1 MILVAGAGGRL
12 GSLVVSELAAGGHS
26 VRALVRTPSAYRPPD
41 GLRIEVAEGDVRDA
55 AAVNRAAVGVDTV
68 VSAVHG
74 MLGRSMHS
82 LEDVDIAGN
91 RNLIDAAVSHGAT
104 RFVLLSMHGAS
115 DSSPLE
121 MARAK
126 YRAENVLNASAL
138 DGVIVRPTAS
148 LETWL
153 DVVAGRGPRPLIL
166 GRGRNPINFV
176 SVRDVASVVVQSAV
190 GIVHGILEI
199 GGPDNLTLEQLA
211 HALLEAGVRTGT
223 PRRIPRTAL
232 RFTGW
237 AARRI
242 RPDVARL
249 ARSAVGLDTDD
260 LTAGPGDAR
269 ALVPGVPLTGLAE
282 AIANFPRLP
291 TPDQRVGNR

>member
-1 MILVAGAGGRL
+1 MILVAGASGRL
-12 GSLVVSELAAGGHS
+12 GSLVVSEFAARGHR
-26 VRALVRTPSAYRPPD
+26 VRALVRTASSYRPPD
-41 GLRIEVAEGDVRDA
+41 GFPVEVAEGDVRDA
-55 AAVNRAAVGVDTV
+55 AAVSRAVVGVDRV

-74 MLGRSMHS
+74 MLGRSVHS

-91 RNLIDAAVSHGAT
+91 RNLIDAAVHHGSE

-115 DSSPLE
+115 GSHALE

-126 YRAENVLNASAL
+126 HHAEEALNASPL
-138 DGVIVRPTAS
+138 DGLIVRPTAF

-153 DVVAGRGPRPLIL
+153 DVTAGPGPRPLIL

-176 SVRDVASVVVQSAV
+176 SVRDVASVIVQSAL
-190 GIVHGILEI
+190 GTVHGILEI
-199 GGPDNLTLEQLA
+199 GGPDDLTLEQLA
-211 HALLEAGVRTGT
+211 RALLDAGVRTGT

-260 LTAGPGDAR
+260 LTAGEGDAR

-291 TPDQRVGNR
+291 TSGQRVGNR

>member
-1 MILVAGAGGRL
+1 MILVAGATGRL
-12 GSLVVSELAAGGHS
+12 GSLVVSELAARGQS

-41 GLRIEVAEGDVRDA
+41 RLLVEVAEGDVRDA
-55 AAVNRAAVGVDTV
+55 AAVNRATAGVDTI

-74 MLGRSMHS
+74 MLGRSIHS

-91 RNLIDAAVSHGAT
+91 RNLIDAAVSHGAA

-115 DSSPLE
+115 DSNPLE

-126 YRAENVLNASAL
+126 YHAEEALNRSAL
-138 DGVIVRPTAS
+138 DGVIVRPTVS

-153 DVVAGRGPRPLIL
+153 DVTAGPGPRPLIL

-176 SVRDVASVVVQSAV
+176 SVRDVASVVVQSV
-190 GIVHGILEI
+190 LSTVHGILEI

-211 HALLEAGVRTGT
+211 SRLVAAGIRSGA

-232 RFTGW
+232 RVTGW
-237 AARRI
+237 SARRI
-242 RPDVARL
+242 RPDLARL
-249 ARSAVGLDTDD
+249 ARSAVGLDMHD
-260 LTAGPGDAR
+260 LRAGMGDAR

-282 AIANFPRLP
+282 VDGLQNGTASSS
-291 TPDQRVGNR
+291 D

>member
-115 DSSPLE
+115 DSHALE

-126 YRAENVLNASAL
+126 HHAEEALNASAL
-138 DGVIVRPTAS
+138 DGVIVRPTAF

-211 HALLEAGVRTGT
+211 NRLVDAGIRSGT
-223 PRRIPRTAL
+223 PRRIPRSAL

-237 AARRI
+237 SAKRI
-242 RPDVARL
+242 RPDMARL
-249 ARSAVGLDTDD
+249 ARSAVGLDTHD
-260 LTAGPGDAR
+260 LTAGMGDAR
-269 ALVPGVPLTGLAE
+269 TLISGVPLTGLAD
-282 AIANFPRLP
+282 AIANLPRVP
-291 TPDQRVGNR
+291 SPGQGMGSR